1 MQNPSRGGLT
11 AEAHESQAPKQ
22 ALEAVQREQ
31 EGLKKQLADLQRTE
45 ADHLQTISEVCT
57 RQVT

>member
-1 MQNPSRGGLT
+1 MQKSSSGGLT
-11 AEAHESQAPKQ
+11 AEAQESQAPKQ
-22 ALEAVQREQ
+22 ALEAVQQEQ
-31 EGLKKQLADLQRTE
+31 EGLKKQLVDLQRTE